1 MKNNSISWHRD
12 ERFPF
17 TVALALT
24 SASVIPHWLLILSGY
39 RNNSDG
45 SLNNV
50 GSNGYVWLSSA
61 NSQNNAYNLNFNS
74 SNVNPQNNNNRAY
87 GFSVRPV
94 QAFAKTAE
102 ILLLLDI
109 MNLTRDELDRLLT
122 LAYLDARQNERTK
135 NAQLS
140 FELNLED
147 NLRMLREELWKREYK
162 PSPPMCFVI
171 DTPREVF
178 APLFRDRIISH
189 LLFNMVAP
197 LFDPLFIYD
206 SYSCR
211 KGKGTMK
218 GIIRLEHHMRSCT
231 ENFTKRA
238 YVLCLDISGY
248 FMNINKG
255 ILYRIL
261 CEEMQKHKFE
271 WEKRIDYSFVD
282 YLIRV
287 TLFRNPTEGCTKI
300 GDPSNWDKL
309 PPHKSLFNSPIG
321 TGLAIGDVTSQ
332 LFSNIY
338 LNPADQYAKR
348 KLHCKHYGRYVD
360 DIRIVHENK
369 EILMEVAW
377 KIDRFLKRNL
387 SLKLNPK
394 KTRIIRADKTVDF
407 LGADICKFG
416 RYAKGRTLSKF
427 AEKSKLW
434 NTGDLSSVNSYL
446 GYLKHFRSDKV
457 TDAVVG
463 VIHNDEWAFDRNKR
477 KIVLKIHNHEEEPND
492 FELEAAINTMAFCE

>member
-1 MKNNSISWHRD
+1 MKDISISWLRD
-12 ERFPF
+12 ETFPF
-17 TVALALT
+17 TVALALI

-74 SNVNPQNNNNRAY
+74 GNVNPQNNNNRAY

-94 QAFAKTAE
+94 QAFARVTE
-102 ILLLLDI
+102 ILSLLYV
-109 MNLTRDELDRLLT
+109 MNLTRNELDRFLT

-147 NLRMLREELWKREYK
+147 NLRALREELWKREYK
-162 PSPPMCFVI
+162 SSPPMCFVI

-178 APLFRDRIISH
+178 APLFRDRIVSH
-189 LLFNMVAP
+189 LLFNMIAP
-197 LFDPLFIYD
+197 LFDPLFIHD

-218 GIIRLEHHMRSCT
+218 GIVRMEHHIRSCT

-261 CEEMQKHKFE
+261 CEEMHRHKNK
-271 WEKRIDYSFVD
+271 WENRIDYSFVD

-287 TLFRNPTEGCTKI
+287 TLFRTPTEGCTKL
-300 GDPSNWDKL
+300 GKLSNWDKL

-321 TGLAIGDVTSQ
+321 TGLTIGDVTSQ

-338 LNPADQYAKR
+338 LNPADQFVKR
-348 KLHCKHYGRYVD
+348 ELHCKHYGRYVD
-360 DIRIVHENK
+360 DIRIVHHSK
-369 EILMEVAW
+369 ETLERVAYRAD
-377 KIDRFLKRNL
+377 KYLRKNL
-387 SLKLNPK
+387 SLRLNPN

-407 LGADICKFG
+407 LGANVRKFN
-416 RYAKGRTLSKF
+416 RYASDRTLAKF
-427 AEKSKLW
+427 AEKSRDW
-434 NTGDLSSVNSYL
+434 TDGDLSSVNSYL
-446 GYLKHFRSDKV
+446 GYLKHFKADKVVTSVTEIRHIPESWEYDSDKCKM
-457 TDAVVG
+457 TIKNLG
-463 VIHNDEWAFDRNKR
+463 Y
-477 KIVLKIHNHEEEPND
+477 EEVSSNMGMGTTPV
-492 FELEAAINTMAFCE
+492 